1 MAPCHSLH
9 IVQTT
14 AWPFLLSPLQL
25 PHAFFCWTSVSSLKG
40 SCFLTFLFFFSL
52 HLTWNT
58 HPPTPSLP
66 RPLTL
71 THPSGFRKPFLTH
84 VRGLVYC
91 CVFHNDVKYFLH
103 LLINESLVIH
113 VYKIFAHCSIS
124 SAEHST

>member
-9 IVQTT
+9 IVQTI

-40 SCFLTFLFFFSL
+40 SCFLTFLFFFL
-52 HLTWNT
+52 YIWHEI
-58 HPPTPSLP
+58 PTPQLHPSP
-66 RPLTL
+66 WPLTL